1 MRIIRLFAVLVVAF
15 VATAALAQTNSKKMS
30 TISVIEAKVLYD
42 AFKQGKAEQY
52 KKKMRIS
59 GIATY
64 VGPDVYALPSVELSE
79 TKDASGRVLCVL
91 PFSDYLK
98 LRKVSK
104 KDRVVM
110 EGNVLGFSEEHDI
123 VVVKQCKIIEV
134 NGKKE

>member
-1 MRIIRLFAVLVVAF
+1 MKIVRTIAVLAVVLMT
-15 VATAALAQTNSKKMS
+15 TAASAQTKTKME
-30 TISVIEAKVLYD
+30 TNKIEAKALYD
-42 AFKQGKAEQY
+42 AFKEGKEEPY
-52 KKKMRIS
+52 KKKMQIS

-91 PFSDYLK
+91 PFSDYLQ

-110 EGNVLGFSEEHDI
+110 EGNVLGFADKYDI

>member
-1 MRIIRLFAVLVVAF
+1 MS
-15 VATAALAQTNSKKMS
+15 ATN
-30 TISVIEAKVLYD
+30 VIEAKVLYN

-110 EGNVLGFSEEHDI
+110 EGNVLGFSDEHDI

-134 NGKKE
+134 NGKKQ

>member
-1 MRIIRLFAVLVVAF
+1 MRDAAF
-15 VATAALAQTNSKKMS
+15 AQTKTKME
-30 TISVIEAKVLYD
+30 TNKIEAKALYD
-42 AFKQGKAEQY
+42 AFKQGNGDKH
-52 KKKMRIS
+52 KKKMKIS

-79 TKDASGRVLCVL
+79 TKDVSGRVLCVL
-91 PFSDYLK
+91 PFSDYLR

-110 EGNVLGFSEEHDI
+110 EGNVLGFSDEHDI